1 MNMFGGFSVLGQA
14 LESLGSIVAP
24 VPEEED
30 EKFRLRLQQESLL
43 HEDRHRDAED
53 AHEGED
59 EDDNFD
65 NLVRSF
71 IQQKREETLT
81 KVKPERKLVYKAP
94 IEPPVLSAP
103 DVTHSPHSEFIQK
116 VEPGSPNSLVTITL
130 DDEDSDRESKPAL
143 SLIPPTL
150 QLDRTITMESD
161 DTILTMDSDRK
172 FSMSSTGFESPAYT
186 FPLPS
191 NSIQVPQLQPTSST
205 NHTSTPSSV
214 VSTPNIST
222 FSSVELEKKIQ
233 LKYRENL
240 ENSYH
245 DLQSKHQELE
255 QEYHHLQL
263 RLQTLEQDY
272 KSEASNT
279 NITKIPQ
286 APSLIT
292 HQTSNSAEYEKKIEE
307 LEALLTHLQ
316 RDIQVKDEKLLQQ
329 SSKLLKLDRLEKEKQ
344 ELIKEN
350 QLLNQS
356 NQDTLTNLHSI
367 QQQYQIVHSQLL
379 TLQQENHDLK
389 YQLSFEKQ
397 LVLES
402 EQLQQNNQETIQQL
416 KQDKDKQSKEFQQ
429 KLKEKENQLI
439 HQIELLEKYV
449 TENDQVHEKYETLI
463 DNHRTENES
472 LSLTAKTLEEKLE
485 LLERNYLTLQNQ
497 HAELIHDQHIR
508 RLHQSSSSASSPI
521 KQESLFQAIEPPN
534 TNNTDSSSV
543 TVGTSPIPMTP
554 SVPSNPYQDMVI
566 KLVNNYLESITSN
579 ITQFCGDKEI
589 VNPLPDT
596 ATRGIDSSSPSEEV
610 LLQYIFHSIQLIEAL
625 VERKENELSDWKESS
640 FSSLQILQKL
650 FLQVFPEMYSEL
662 QALFNPSSPNRNQ
675 KVSTNEFEIHRI
687 LGKLVLLFDAHLRG
701 YQVRSFV

>member
-1 MNMFGGFSVLGQA
+1 MFGGFSVLGQA

-43 HEDRHRDAED
+43 HEDRNRDAED

-94 IEPPVLSAP
+94 IEPPGIGTP
-103 DVTHSPHSEFIQK
+103 DVSGPSPHSEFIQK
-116 VEPGSPNSLVTITL
+116 VEPESPNSLVTITL
-130 DDEDSDRESKPAL
+130 DDEDSDREIKTAL

-150 QLDRTITMESD
+150 LLDRTTTMESD

-172 FSMSSTGFESPAYT
+172 FSISSTGLESPIYT
-186 FPLPS
+186 FS
-191 NSIQVPQLQPTSST
+191 NSIQAAQPQPQTNTT

-240 ENSYH
+240 ENSYN

-255 QEYHHLQL
+255 QENHRLQL
-263 RLQTLEQDY
+263 RLETLEQVC
-272 KSEASNT
+272 KTETSNT
-279 NITKIPQ
+279 VVTKFPQ

-292 HQTSNSAEYEKKIEE
+292 HQTSNLAAYEKKIEE
-307 LEALLTHLQ
+307 LEAMLTHLQ
-316 RDIQVKDEKLLQQ
+316 RDIQVKDERLLQQ
-329 SSKLLKLDRLEKEKQ
+329 SSKLLQFDRLEKEKQ
-344 ELIKEN
+344 ELVKEN

-356 NQDTLTNLHSI
+356 NQDTQTNLHSI

-379 TLQQENHDLK
+379 TLQQENQDLN

-402 EQLQQNNQETIQQL
+402 EQLQQKNQETIQQL

-429 KLKEKENQLI
+429 RLKEKENQLI

-449 TENDQVHEKYETLI
+449 TENDQVHEKYEALI

-497 HAELIHDQHIR
+497 HAELIHDQHTR
-508 RLHQSSSSASSPI
+508 RLHQSSSSSASSPI
-521 KQESLFQAIEPPN
+521 KQEVFQAIEPPYTN
-534 TNNTDSSSV
+534 TTDTSSV
-543 TVGTSPIPMTP
+543 TVGTSPIPSSFMAP

-589 VNPLPDT
+589 VNPLPDI
-596 ATRGIDSSSPSEEV
+596 ARGIDSSSPSEEV
-610 LLQYIFHSIQLIEAL
+610 LLQYIFHSVQLIESL
-625 VERKENELSDWKESS
+625 VERKENELSDWKDSS
-640 FSSLQILQKL
+640 LSSLQILQKL
-650 FLQVFPEMYSEL
+650 FLQVFPEMYSEV

-675 KVSTNEFEIHRI
+675 KGISSEFEVHRI

-701 YQVRSFV
+701 NQV